1 MGGFLALLRPGN
13 GVVAAAAVAA
23 GAIASSGTPALSAP
37 LVYSVAAGAGAAFAF
52 IGAGNALNDYL
63 DREIDKT
70 GHPDRPIPSGKVKP
84 GAAKAVSAALFGL
97 SLALGAF
104 VSLTALLVVAALAGL
119 MLAYEWKLKAAGF
132 VGNLSIGVLSGA
144 TFAYG
149 GVVVGNVGPT
159 LPLAALGIV
168 ASLGREVAK
177 DIEDQEA
184 DKDRR
189 TLPQRIGAS
198 KAAAVSAVATVLA
211 VALSPLPFYPLALL
225 GIVYLAVIAIA
236 DATFIYA
243 AAVVRANP
251 HRSQQLSKA
260 GMAIATLAFAL
271 GGWFR

>member
-13 GVVAAAAVAA
+13 GVVASAAVAA
-23 GAIASSGTPALSAP
+23 GAIAAAGTPALSTP

-63 DREIDKT
+63 DREIDKV
-70 GHPDRPIPSGKVKP
+70 GHPDRPIPSGKVSP
-84 GAAKAVSAALFGL
+84 SAAKGVSVALFAFA
-97 SLALGAF
+97 LALGAF
-104 VSLTALLVVAALAGL
+104 VSLTALAAVAGLTGL
-119 MLAYEWKLKAAGF
+119 MLAYEWKLKAAGL
-132 VGNLSIGVLSGA
+132 VGNVAIGVLSGA

-149 GVVVGNVGPT
+149 GIVVGNLGPT
-159 LPLAALGIV
+159 LPLAALGVV

-177 DIEDQEA
+177 DIEDMEA
-184 DKDRR
+184 DSDRR
-189 TLPQRIGAS
+189 TLPQRIGAPRAS
-198 KAAAVSAVATVLA
+198 AVSAVATGFA
-211 VALSPLPFYPLALL
+211 VALSPLPYYPLGLL
-225 GIVYLAVIAIA
+225 GLPYLAVIGIA

-260 GMAIATLAFAL
+260 GMAIATLAFGL